1 MSVFAEY
8 SAFYDLLYGEKDYA
22 GEAAYV
28 LGLLREHGSPLS
40 SLIDLGCGSG
50 KHALQFARQGLRV
63 TGVDRS
69 AAMLRE
75 AAGVV
80 GELEAASRPRFVEAD
95 VVQFRAP
102 EPADAVV
109 ALFHVVSYLTEHA
122 QLETFLGNVA
132 GSLRSGGLFLFDFW
146 YGPAVLSQKP
156 AVRVKRV
163 ASAEH
168 ELVRL
173 AEPVLHDARNVVDV
187 NYTLVIRSTES
198 GQLRTLSESHA
209 MRYFFLPELEQLLG
223 RAGFRV
229 LNRHEW
235 MTGAALSVETW
246 SATIVA
252 QRQ

>member
-1 MSVFAEY
+1 MSAFAEY
-8 SAFYDLLYGEKDYA
+8 SSFYDLLYGEKDYA
-22 GEAAYV
+22 AEAAYV
-28 LGLLREHGSPLS
+28 LALLREQGRVS

-63 TGVDRS
+63 MGVDRS

-80 GELEAASRPRFVEAD
+80 AELDAASRPRFVEAD
-95 VVQFRAP
+95 VVHYRAP

-122 QLETFLGNVA
+122 QLETFFENVA
-132 GSLRSGGLFLFDFW
+132 GSLQSGGLFLFDFW
-146 YGPAVLSQKP
+146 YGPAVLAQKP
-156 AVRVKRV
+156 EVRVKRV
-163 ASAEH
+163 ASPQH
-168 ELVRL
+168 ELLRV
-173 AEPVLHDARNVVDV
+173 AEPVLHDTRNVVDV
-187 NYTLVIRSTES
+187 NYTLFIRPTDN
-198 GQLRTLSESHA
+198 GALRTLTESHA

-252 QRQ
+252 RRQ